1 MDPLQHGEAPPGVR
15 ESGNHQY
22 LARNPLHGSS
32 DLFPMYCQL
41 QTPPSLVQAAIDP
54 ITRGPWS
61 SSEDEQLLNAVARLG
76 AAKWTDIAKFVPT
89 RTSKQCRERW
99 FNCLCPEIKH
109 DAFQPWEDQVIIDR
123 QRELGNRWAL
133 IARHLPGRS
142 TNAIKNRWYSGLRSH
157 ELQGNRQSSPLGLVA
172 NHESLTFVHGQFT
185 GPGSSS
191 GHGDL

>member
-1 MDPLQHGEAPPGVR
+1 
-15 ESGNHQY
+15 
-22 LARNPLHGSS
+22 
-32 DLFPMYCQL
+32 MYCQL
-41 QTPPSLVQAAIDP
+41 QPPLGQPPTDA

-61 SSEDEQLLNAVARLG
+61 ATEDEQLLNTVARLG
-76 AAKWTDIAKFVPT
+76 ATKWTDIAKFVPT

-109 DAFQPWEDQVIIDR
+109 DPFQPWEDQLIVER

-142 TNAIKNRWYSGLRSH
+142 TNAIKNRWYSGLRSQQMQADR
-157 ELQGNRQSSPLGLVA
+157 LTAAQGLVA
-172 NHESLTFVHGQFT
+172 NRESLTFAHGQFT

-191 GHGDL
+191 GHGDM